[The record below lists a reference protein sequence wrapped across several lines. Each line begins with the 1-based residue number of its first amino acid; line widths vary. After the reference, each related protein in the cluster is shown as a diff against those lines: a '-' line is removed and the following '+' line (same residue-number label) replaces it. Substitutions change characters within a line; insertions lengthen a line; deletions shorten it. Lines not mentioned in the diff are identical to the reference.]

1 MLKFFRDQK
10 NSWLMKGILILT
22 ALSFVSLFGTGRFL
36 EKIPDESK
44 PVAVV
49 AGRKITVADFV
60 GEVNRQA
67 RLIEK
72 MTRRPFSVKD
82 AVDSGLLMSMFNRMV
97 SRAVTEKTVDAL
109 GLTVS
114 DESVR
119 AAIAALPMF
128 TDYDGKF
135 SMSAYKQYLS
145 DTGIREKDF
154 VADTFFDMR
163 ARQLTDA
170 AAAATAVG
178 DETAGV
184 AYRLENEVRSADVF
198 TIAPEKLKVSGK
210 PSAADRERLYKELGD
225 DLITPETRSFTVFFL
240 TLDDVSKK
248 IKITDEELREV
259 FNENKDAYATEE
271 IRDVDQM
278 LFDTKEEADKAFA
291 ALKKGGDFMTVA
303 KEYAHQTEDQTKLGD
318 LTPSTAT
325 GDWADAVF
333 SAKKGEIV
341 APVQTAFGWQIL
353 RVNKITPK
361 VEKRFNDVRDEIE
374 RKMVASLAFDTLSET
389 AVALDD
395 RFGAG
400 ETIEEVARS
409 TGFPMKKYEMVDPA
423 GLNENGK
430 SAGVSKAVLEQAFA
444 ADPGRETPMTEN
456 GSDFFVLRV
465 DDVREPAL
473 KPIEKAQ
480 KEIEAAWVEECRR
493 DKARRISD
501 EIKAELNK
509 GAAPEAVAKKT
520 GAAYKRVKT
529 VTRNGGQLPQAAAYR
544 LFSRPVGEAF
554 SLPEGEN
561 MLVVKAVKSVPADP
575 AKNKIAVAELR
586 GRMRDAAAAEKA
598 DVLLSDFSAWLK
610 LEIKDETVKKA
621 FAYLTKSTQESDE
634 DY

>member
-36 EKIPDESK
+36 EEIPDESK

-49 AGRKITVADFV
+49 AGRKITVAQFV
-60 GEVNRQA
+60 DEVNRQV
-67 RLIEK
+67 RSIEK
-72 MTRRPFSVKD
+72 MTRQPFSVRD
-82 AVDSGLLMSMFNRMV
+82 AVDSGLLMSMLNRMV
-97 SRAVTEKTVDAL
+97 SRAVTEKAVDTL

-135 SMSAYKQYLS
+135 SLSAYKQYLS
-145 DTGIREKDF
+145 DAGIREKDF
-154 VADTFFDMR
+154 VADTFLDMR
-163 ARQLTDA
+163 ARQLTGA
-170 AAAATAVG
+170 AAALSGVG
-178 DETAGV
+178 DKTVDV
-184 AYRLENEVRSADVF
+184 AYRLENEIRSADVF
-198 TIAPEKLKVSGK
+198 TIAPEKLQIRGK
-210 PSAADRERLYKELGD
+210 PSDADRERLYKELGD
-225 DLITPETRSFTVFFL
+225 ELIAPEKRSFTVFFL

-248 IKITDEELREV
+248 IKITDEDLREV

-278 LFDTKEEADKAFA
+278 LFDTKEDADKAFA
-291 ALKKGGDFMTVA
+291 ALKKGGDFMAVA
-303 KEYAHQTEDQTKLGD
+303 KKYAHQTEDQTKLGD

-361 VEKRFNDVRDEIE
+361 VEKRFADVRDEIE
-374 RKMVASLAFDTLSET
+374 RKMVASLAFDALSET

-409 TGFPMKKYEMVDPA
+409 TGFPMKKYEMVDPS

-430 SAGVSKAVLEQAFA
+430 SAGVSKAVLEQAFV
-444 ADPGRETPMTEN
+444 ADPGRETPMTED

-465 DDVREPAL
+465 DDVRDPAL
-473 KPIEKAQ
+473 KPLEKAQ
-480 KEIEAAWVEECRR
+480 KEIETAWIKERRR
-493 DKARRISD
+493 DKARRIAD
-501 EIKAELNK
+501 EIKAALNK
-509 GAAPEAVAKKT
+509 GAAPAVVAKKT
-520 GAAYKRVKT
+520 GADYKRVAKI
-529 VTRNGGQLPQAAAYR
+529 TRNGGQLSQAATYR
-544 LFSRPVGEAF
+544 LFGRPVGEVF

-561 MLVVKAVKSVPADP
+561 MLVVKAVKSIPADP
-575 AKNKIAVAELR
+575 AKNKTAVAELR
-586 GRMRDAAAAEKA
+586 GRMRGAAAAEKA

-610 LEIKDETVKKA
+610 LEIKEGTVQKA